1 MDEQLAAGGTMIL
14 AFASRR
20 GIHLHR
26 ITARE
31 DSGLAPIYIASHL
44 DLLGYPTITSRP
56 TNCTQRHVSVTRVDY
71 TRRKSCLGYECA
83 RSPHLLVILTS
94 LLSRPPLLLPF
105 LFVNCTE
112 RQGVLEL
119 FFSLVSLNLGPGSG
133 RAITDGVSC
142 FSQKSGGGNNG
153 RKWDSLVFF

>member
-1 MDEQLAAGGTMIL
+1 MLDGLDEQLAAGGAMIL

-31 DSGLAPIYIASHL
+31 HSGLAPIYFASHL
-44 DLLGYPTITSRP
+44 DLLGYPTIISRP

-71 TRRKSCLGYECA
+71 TKEESCTGYERA
-83 RSPHLLVILTS
+83 RTPHLLVILNS
-94 LLSRPPLLLPF
+94 PLSRPPLLLPF

-112 RQGVLEL
+112 RQGALEL
-119 FFSLVSLNLGPGSG
+119 FFSCLLESG
-133 RAITDGVSC
+133 TEIG
-142 FSQKSGGGNNG
+142 QG
-153 RKWDSLVFF
+153 